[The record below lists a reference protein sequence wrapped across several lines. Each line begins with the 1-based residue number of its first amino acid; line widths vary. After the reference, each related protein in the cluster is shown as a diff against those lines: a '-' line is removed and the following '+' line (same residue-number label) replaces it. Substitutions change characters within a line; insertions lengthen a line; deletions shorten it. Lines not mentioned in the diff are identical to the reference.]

1 METPKPR
8 PRLEVSVCDSG
19 WQRVI
24 GNCARTV
31 LYIGGD
37 ISANFLYNKEDS
49 STRSDG
55 AAVNGDYHMTNRLKK
70 WLALITSGAL
80 TGSILMT
87 CPVPAATAVS
97 VSSDAQNT
105 GNAAADSSDG
115 QSAGNAAADSSDA
128 QNTGDAADVSDDG
141 QSTANAGSADR
152 DSAEISGGAEASDG
166 TESAD
171 AEFPDG
177 AGYLVTDYDTNA
189 EAAESVDSGDS
200 TLLKASA
207 VPAAYPSSDI
217 QTAAAYLNSRYPAAR
232 NQGPTNTC
240 WAYTVI
246 AQAEFDAISSGVS
259 QKGTTTDYSDL
270 ALAYSTYATSF
281 TDPLGGLNDTLTLN
295 GGSWS
300 SIGGSIPW
308 ALLALSRWTGVSD
321 ESLLPDSSLAT
332 SLKKTLTSDEMTNDE
347 LHLKDFYLISRGDGS
362 DGYEE
367 VKQAILKLGGVC
379 TSLCYRSSYLN
390 KTNNAYYC
398 TETTP
403 NHAVEIVGWNDNFAS
418 TNFSRLPSGN
428 GAWLCR
434 NSYGTGFGT
443 DGYFWISYYDASL
456 ADTLY
461 TADYETATQYDN
473 NYQYDGSYGT
483 TGMTY
488 RQGGKNNNVSKAAN
502 IFKAKRDAETL
513 GAIGIYLPANVET
526 CTVTIYTNLTDAA
539 NPESGSKVSQ
549 ITTKPGSRLGYAFSG
564 YYQIPLSTRVYLSK
578 GETFSVVVSI
588 TGVNGNEVALQ
599 RESKGSDTSGTVKYT
614 AVIEEGQ
621 SFLAY
626 SNSWVDMKKFGYDG
640 NLRVKA
646 FTTTSTT
653 GTPAFTDV
661 SRSSSYYQAISWAR
675 EYGITN
681 GKTDTLFGPNDT
693 ITRGQMVA
701 FLYRYYVN
709 AATDDENGNMFGTDQ
724 TYTEP
729 FTDVSDGDTFA
740 KQIAWAYG
748 NGITS
753 GTTDTT
759 FSADDPVT
767 RAQVVTF
774 LYRAAQKF
782 GSTDNLASVSFKDV
796 PNNAENPVFYY
807 EPLRWGV
814 GNQITSGFSD
824 GTFGPGKTCTRAQG
838 ITFLYRAAQAGELAT
853 GHSLLY

>member
-87 CPVPAATAVS
+87 CPVPAAAAVS

-105 GNAAADSSDG
+105 
-115 QSAGNAAADSSDA
+115 GNAAADSSDA

-152 DSAEISGGAEASDG
+152 DSAETSGGAEASDG

-232 NQGPTNTC
+232 NQGPTNAC

-295 GGSWS
+295 SGSWS

-418 TNFSRLPSGN
+418 TNFSQLPSGN

-461 TADYETATQYDN
+461 TADYETAAQYDN

-483 TGMTY
+483 TGITY
-488 RQGGKNNNVSKAAN
+488 RQGGKNYNVSKAAN

-564 YYQIPLSTRVYLSK
+564 YYQIPLSTRVYLTK

-588 TGVNGNEVALQ
+588 TGVDGKNVALQ
-599 RESKGSDTSGTVKYT
+599 RENKGGDTSGIVTYT
-614 AVIEEGQ
+614 PGIGSGQ
-621 SFLAY
+621 SFLSY
-626 SNSWVDMKKFGYDG
+626 SGRWVDMKKFGYDG

-646 FTTTSTT
+646 YTTTSTS
-653 GTPAFTDV
+653 ASSDFTDV
-661 SRSSSYYQAISWAR
+661 SKSSPFYQAIIWAR
-675 EYGITN
+675 ENGITV
-681 GKTDTLFGPNDT
+681 GKGNNMFGPDDS
-693 ITRGQMVA
+693 ITRGQMIA
-701 FLYRYYVN
+701 FLYRYYEK
-709 AATDDENGNMFGTDQ
+709 AAANDTSGNTFGTDQ

-729 FTDVSDGDTFA
+729 FTDVTDDETFA

-753 GTTDTT
+753 GTTPTT
-759 FSADDPVT
+759 FSTNEPVT
-767 RAQVVTF
+767 RAQMITF

-782 GSTDNLASVSFKDV
+782 GNPDNYVSISFTDV
-796 PNNAENPVFYY
+796 PYRAEKPIFYY
-807 EPLRWGV
+807 DPLRWGV
-814 GNQITSGFSD
+814 GNHVTTGFGD
-824 GTFGPGKTCTRAQG
+824 GTFGPDRTGTRAQG
-838 ITFLYRAAQAGELAT
+838 MMFLYRAAEAGQLAS
-853 GHSLLY
+853 GHGLLY

>member
-1 METPKPR
+1 
-8 PRLEVSVCDSG
+8 
-19 WQRVI
+19 
-24 GNCARTV
+24 
-31 LYIGGD
+31 
-37 ISANFLYNKEDS
+37 
-49 STRSDG
+49 
-55 AAVNGDYHMTNRLKK
+55 MTNRLKK

-87 CPVPAATAVS
+87 CPVPAADAVTVSSDSQDTGSAAS
-97 VSSDAQNT
+97 VSSDVQDTGSAASVSSDMQDT
-105 GNAAADSSDG
+105 GNAVSADS
-115 QSAGNAAADSSDA
+115 
-128 QNTGDAADVSDDG
+128 
-141 QSTANAGSADR
+141 
-152 DSAEISGGAEASDG
+152 DSAETTGGADASDG

-171 AEFPDG
+171 TEYPDG

-189 EAAESVDSGDS
+189 GAAESVDSGDS

-207 VPAAYPSSDI
+207 IPAAYPSSDI

-240 WAYTVI
+240 WAYSVI
-246 AQAEFDAISSGVS
+246 AQAEFGAISSGVS
-259 QKGTTTDYSDL
+259 QKGTATDYSDL

-281 TDPLGGLNDTLTLN
+281 ADPLGGLNDTLTLSS
-295 GGSWS
+295 GSWN

-308 ALLALSRWTGVSD
+308 ALLALTRWTGVSD
-321 ESLLPDSSLAT
+321 ESLLPDSSLVT
-332 SLKKTLTSDEMTNDE
+332 SLKKTLTSDEMTDDE

-379 TSLCYRSSYLN
+379 TSLCYRSTYLN

-403 NHAVEIVGWNDNFAS
+403 NHAVEIVGWNDDFAS
-418 TNFSRLPSGN
+418 TNFSQLPAGN

-461 TADYETATQYDN
+461 AADYETATQYDN

-483 TGMTY
+483 TAMTF
-488 RQGGKNNNVSKAAN
+488 RQSGKDYNVSKAAN

-526 CTVTIYTNLTDAA
+526 CTVTVYTNLTNAA

-578 GETFSVVVSI
+578 GELFSVVVSI
-588 TGVNGNEVALQ
+588 TGVNGTDVALQ
-599 RESKGSDTSGTVKYT
+599 RESNGGDTSGTVKYT
-614 AVIEEGQ
+614 AVIDEGQ
-621 SFLAY
+621 SFLSY
-626 SNSWVDMKKFGYDG
+626 FGSWVDMKNFGYDG

-646 FTTTSTT
+646 FTTTSTA
-653 GTPAFTDV
+653 GTPVFTDV
-661 SRSSSYYQAISWAR
+661 SKDSSYYQAISWAR
-675 EYGITN
+675 EYGITE
-681 GKTDTLFGPNDT
+681 GKTDTLFGPNDP

-709 AATDDENGNMFGTDQ
+709 AAADDENGNMFGTDQ

-729 FTDVSDGDTFA
+729 FTDVTDEDTFA

-748 NGITS
+748 NGITN

-759 FSADDPVT
+759 FSANSPVT

-782 GSTDNLASVSFKDV
+782 GSTDNLATVSFTDV
-796 PNNAENPVFYY
+796 PNNAEHPVYYY
-807 EPLRWGV
+807 ESLRWGV

-838 ITFLYRAAQAGELAT
+838 ITFLYRAAKASELAT